1 MKRLENTSH
10 SSKGF
15 TLVELVVCMVILGI
29 ISTVVLDFL
38 SNGTKFF
45 VETSARTDISVLARN
60 LSLRLERHLANALPY
75 SYNVSSDN
83 KSIEFLEVVGA
94 YRVQKV
100 QKEPKEQNEQ
110 NEQKDVAPNEYI
122 VSFFAST
129 NSPFTKMRD
138 RCLAYGIQASDYRL
152 YPAIFSRGDEVVVVK
167 VKGQPLT
174 TGDLKLTW
182 NEGDSLLS
190 FKTTSDYKS
199 LSEGVR
205 IYFLDTCSLIR
216 YSLNSEVLKY
226 QVFKYDPTKDP
237 TKDKVEIGNYDLTG
251 TPVKLK
257 ELRFSADSTAVS
269 FGFLLMNQDQSIPVS
284 QYVEVTN
291 AP

>member
-15 TLVELVVCMVILGI
+15 TLVELVICMVILGI
-29 ISTVVLDFL
+29 ISTVVLAFL

-45 VETSARTDISVLARN
+45 VETSARTEISVLGRN

-75 SYNVSSDN
+75 SYDVSSDK
-83 KSIEFLEVVGA
+83 KSIDFLEVVGA

-100 QKEPKEQNEQ
+100 QKV
-110 NEQKDVAPNEYI
+110 QKDVAPNEYI

-129 NSPFTKMRD
+129 NTPFTKMRD
-138 RCLAYGIQASDYRL
+138 RCLAYGIKDDDYRL
-152 YPAIFSRGDEVVVVK
+152 YPAIFSRGDEVV
-167 VKGQPLT
+167 KGQPLT
-174 TGDLKLTW
+174 LEDLIW

-190 FKTTSDYKS
+190 FKTTLDYKS
-199 LSEGVR
+199 LSEGAR
-205 IYFLDTCSLIR
+205 IYFLDNCSSIR
-216 YSLNSEVLKY
+216 YSQNSEALKY
-226 QVFKYDPTKDP
+226 QVFKYDPNLST
-237 TKDKVEIGNYDLTG
+237 KVEIGNYDLTG

-257 ELRFSADSTAVS
+257 ELRFSAGSTDVSSDVS
-269 FGFLLMNQDQSIPVS
+269 FGFLLMNQDQSMPVS

>member
-29 ISTVVLDFL
+29 ISTVVLAFL

-45 VETSARTDISVLARN
+45 VETSARTEISVLGRN

-75 SYNVSSDN
+75 SYDVSSDK
-83 KSIEFLEVVGA
+83 KSIDFLEVVGA

-100 QKEPKEQNEQ
+100 
-110 NEQKDVAPNEYI
+110 QKDVAPNEYI

-129 NSPFTKMRD
+129 NTPFTKMRD
-138 RCLAYGIQASDYRL
+138 RCLAYGIKDDDYRL
-152 YPAIFSRGDEVVVVK
+152 YPAIFSRGDEVV
-167 VKGQPLT
+167 KGQPLT
-174 TGDLKLTW
+174 LEDLIW
-182 NEGDSLLS
+182 NNEGDSLLS

-199 LSEGVR
+199 LSEGAR

>member
-29 ISTVVLDFL
+29 ISIVVLAFL

-45 VETSARTDISVLARN
+45 VETSARTEISVLGRN

-75 SYNVSSDN
+75 SYDVSSDK
-83 KSIEFLEVVGA
+83 KSIDFLEVVGA

-100 QKEPKEQNEQ
+100 QKV
-110 NEQKDVAPNEYI
+110 QKDVAPNEYI

-129 NSPFTKMRD
+129 NTPFTKMRD
-138 RCLAYGIQASDYRL
+138 RCLAYGIKDDDYRL
-152 YPAIFSRGDEVVVVK
+152 YPAIFSRGDEVV
-167 VKGQPLT
+167 KGQPLT
-174 TGDLKLTW
+174 LKDSTLTW

-190 FKTTSDYKS
+190 FKTTLDYKS
-199 LSEGVR
+199 LSEGAR
-205 IYFLDTCSLIR
+205 IYFLDNCSSIR
-216 YSLNSEVLKY
+216 YSQNSEALKY
-226 QVFKYDPTKDP
+226 QVFKYDPNLST
-237 TKDKVEIGNYDLTG
+237 KVEIGNYDLTG

-257 ELRFSADSTAVS
+257 ELRFSAGSTDVSSDVS
-269 FGFLLMNQDQSIPVS
+269 FGFLLMNQDQSMPVS

>member
-29 ISTVVLDFL
+29 ISTVVLAFL

-45 VETSARTDISVLARN
+45 VETSARTEISVLGRN

-75 SYNVSSDN
+75 SYDVSSDK
-83 KSIEFLEVVGA
+83 KSIDFLEVVGA

-100 QKEPKEQNEQ
+100 
-110 NEQKDVAPNEYI
+110 QKDVAPNEYI

-129 NSPFTKMRD
+129 NTPFTKMRD
-138 RCLAYGIQASDYRL
+138 RCLTYGIKDDDYRL
-152 YPAIFSRGDEVVVVK
+152 YPAIFSRGDEVV
-167 VKGQPLT
+167 KGQPLT
-174 TGDLKLTW
+174 LEDLIW

-190 FKTTSDYKS
+190 FKTTLDYKS
-199 LSEGVR
+199 LSEGAR
-205 IYFLDTCSLIR
+205 IYFLDNCSSIR
-216 YSLNSEVLKY
+216 YSQNSEALKY
-226 QVFKYDPTKDP
+226 QVFKYDPNLSTKV
-237 TKDKVEIGNYDLTG
+237 KVEIGNYDLTG

-257 ELRFSADSTAVS
+257 ELRFSAGSTDVSSDVS
-269 FGFLLMNQDQSIPVS
+269 FGFLLMNQDQSMPVS

>member
-29 ISTVVLDFL
+29 ISTVVLAFL

-45 VETSARTDISVLARN
+45 VETSARTEISVLGRN

-75 SYNVSSDN
+75 SYDVSSDK
-83 KSIEFLEVVGA
+83 KSIDFLEVVGA

-100 QKEPKEQNEQ
+100 QKV
-110 NEQKDVAPNEYI
+110 QKVQEDVAPNEYI

-129 NSPFTKMRD
+129 KTPFTKMRD
-138 RCLAYGIQASDYRL
+138 RCLAYGIKDDDYRL
-152 YPAIFSRGDEVVVVK
+152 YPAIFSRGDEVV
-167 VKGQPLT
+167 KGQPLT
-174 TGDLKLTW
+174 LEDLIW

-190 FKTTSDYKS
+190 FKTTLDYKS
-199 LSEGVR
+199 LSEGAR
-205 IYFLDTCSLIR
+205 IYFLDNCSSIR
-216 YSLNSEVLKY
+216 YSQNSEALKY
-226 QVFKYDPTKDP
+226 QVFKYDPNLST
-237 TKDKVEIGNYDLTG
+237 KVEIGNYDLTG

-257 ELRFSADSTAVS
+257 ELRFSAGSTDVSSDVS
-269 FGFLLMNQDQSIPVS
+269 FGFLLMNQDQSMPVS

>member
-29 ISTVVLDFL
+29 ISTVVLAFL

-45 VETSARTDISVLARN
+45 VETSARTEISVLGRN

-75 SYNVSSDN
+75 SYDVSSDK
-83 KSIEFLEVVGA
+83 KSIDFLEVVGA

-100 QKEPKEQNEQ
+100 
-110 NEQKDVAPNEYI
+110 QKDVAPNEYI

-129 NSPFTKMRD
+129 NTPFTKMRD
-138 RCLAYGIQASDYRL
+138 RCLAYGIKDDDYRL
-152 YPAIFSRGDEVVVVK
+152 YPAIFSRGDEVV
-167 VKGQPLT
+167 KGQPLT
-174 TGDLKLTW
+174 LEDLIW

-190 FKTTSDYKS
+190 FKTTLDYKS
-199 LSEGVR
+199 LSEGAR
-205 IYFLDTCSLIR
+205 IYFLDNCSSIR
-216 YSLNSEVLKY
+216 YSQNSEALKY
-226 QVFKYDPTKDP
+226 QVFKYDPTSS
-237 TKDKVEIGNYDLTG
+237 TNEEIGNYDLTG
-251 TPVKLK
+251 SPVKLK
-257 ELRFSADSTAVS
+257 ELRFSAGSTDVSSDVS
-269 FGFLLMNQDQSIPVS
+269 FGFLLMNQDQSMPVS

>member
-29 ISTVVLDFL
+29 ISTVVLAFL

-45 VETSARTDISVLARN
+45 VETSARTEISVLGRN

-75 SYNVSSDN
+75 SYDVSSDK
-83 KSIEFLEVVGA
+83 KSIDFLEVVGA

-100 QKEPKEQNEQ
+100 
-110 NEQKDVAPNEYI
+110 QKDVAPNEYI

-129 NSPFTKMRD
+129 NTPFTKMRD
-138 RCLAYGIQASDYRL
+138 RCLAYGIKDDDYRL
-152 YPAIFSRGDEVVVVK
+152 YPAIFSRGDEVV
-167 VKGQPLT
+167 KGQPLT
-174 TGDLKLTW
+174 LEDLIW

-190 FKTTSDYKS
+190 FNTTLDYKS
-199 LSEGVR
+199 LSEGAR
-205 IYFLDTCSLIR
+205 IYFLDNCSSIR
-216 YSLNSEVLKY
+216 YSQNSEALKY
-226 QVFKYDPTKDP
+226 QVFKYDPNLST
-237 TKDKVEIGNYDLTG
+237 KVEIGNYDLTG

-257 ELRFSADSTAVS
+257 ELRFSAGSTDVSSDVS
-269 FGFLLMNQDQSIPVS
+269 FGFLLMNQDQSMPVS

>member
-29 ISTVVLDFL
+29 ISIVVLAFL

-45 VETSARTDISVLARN
+45 VETSARTEISVLGRN

-75 SYNVSSDN
+75 SYDVSSDK
-83 KSIEFLEVVGA
+83 KSIDFLEVVGA

-100 QKEPKEQNEQ
+100 
-110 NEQKDVAPNEYI
+110 QKDVAPNEYI

-129 NSPFTKMRD
+129 NTPFTKMRD
-138 RCLAYGIQASDYRL
+138 RCLAYGIKDDDYRL
-152 YPAIFSRGDEVVVVK
+152 YPAIFSRGDEVV
-167 VKGQPLT
+167 KGQPLT
-174 TGDLKLTW
+174 LKDLIW

-190 FKTTSDYKS
+190 FKTTLDYKS
-199 LSEGVR
+199 LSEGAR
-205 IYFLDTCSLIR
+205 IYFLDNCSSIR
-216 YSLNSEVLKY
+216 YSQNSEALKY
-226 QVFKYDPTKDP
+226 QVFKYDPNLST
-237 TKDKVEIGNYDLTG
+237 KVEIGNYDLTG

-257 ELRFSADSTAVS
+257 ELRFSAGSTDVSSDVS
-269 FGFLLMNQDQSIPVS
+269 FGFLLMNQDQSMPVS

>member
-29 ISTVVLDFL
+29 ISIVVLAFL

-45 VETSARTDISVLARN
+45 VETSARTEISVLGRN

-75 SYNVSSDN
+75 SYDVSSDK
-83 KSIEFLEVVGA
+83 KSIDFLEVVGA

-100 QKEPKEQNEQ
+100 QKV
-110 NEQKDVAPNEYI
+110 QKDVAPNEYI

-129 NSPFTKMRD
+129 NTPFTKMRD
-138 RCLAYGIQASDYRL
+138 RCLAYGIKDDDYRL
-152 YPAIFSRGDEVVVVK
+152 YPAIFSRGDEVV
-167 VKGQPLT
+167 KGQPLT
-174 TGDLKLTW
+174 LKDLIW
-182 NEGDSLLS
+182 NKGDSLLS
-190 FKTTSDYKS
+190 FKTTLDYKS
-199 LSEGVR
+199 LSEGAR
-205 IYFLDTCSLIR
+205 IYFLDNCSSIR
-216 YSLNSEVLKY
+216 YSQNSEALKY
-226 QVFKYDPTKDP
+226 QVFKYDPNLST
-237 TKDKVEIGNYDLTG
+237 KVEIGNYDLTG

-257 ELRFSADSTAVS
+257 ELRFSAGSTDVSSDVS
-269 FGFLLMNQDQSIPVS
+269 FGFLLMNQDQSMPVS

>member
-29 ISTVVLDFL
+29 ISTVVLAFL

-45 VETSARTDISVLARN
+45 VETSARTEISVLGRN

-75 SYNVSSDN
+75 SYDVSSDK
-83 KSIEFLEVVGA
+83 KSIDFLEVVGA

-100 QKEPKEQNEQ
+100 
-110 NEQKDVAPNEYI
+110 QKDVAPNEYI

-129 NSPFTKMRD
+129 NTPFTKMRD
-138 RCLAYGIQASDYRL
+138 RCLAYGIKDDDYRL
-152 YPAIFSRGDEVVVVK
+152 YPAIFSRGDEVV
-167 VKGQPLT
+167 KGQPLT
-174 TGDLKLTW
+174 LKDSTLTW

-190 FKTTSDYKS
+190 FKTTLDYKS
-199 LSEGVR
+199 LSEGAR
-205 IYFLDTCSLIR
+205 IYFLDSCSSIR
-216 YSLNSEVLKY
+216 YSQNSEVLKY
-226 QVFKYDPTKDP
+226 QVFKYDPTSS
-237 TKDKVEIGNYDLTG
+237 TNEEIGNYDLTG

-257 ELRFSADSTAVS
+257 ELRFSGGSTAVS
-269 FGFLLMNQDQSIPVS
+269 FGFLLMNQDQSMPVS

>member
-29 ISTVVLDFL
+29 ISTVVLAFL

-45 VETSARTDISVLARN
+45 VETSARTEISVLGRN

-75 SYNVSSDN
+75 SYDVSSDK
-83 KSIEFLEVVGA
+83 KSIDFLEVVGA

-100 QKEPKEQNEQ
+100 
-110 NEQKDVAPNEYI
+110 QKDVAPNEYI

-129 NSPFTKMRD
+129 NTPFTKMRD
-138 RCLAYGIQASDYRL
+138 RCLTYGIKDDDYRL
-152 YPAIFSRGDEVVVVK
+152 YPAIFSRGDEVV
-167 VKGQPLT
+167 KGQPLT
-174 TGDLKLTW
+174 LEDLIW

-190 FKTTSDYKS
+190 FKTTLDYKS
-199 LSEGVR
+199 LSEGAR
-205 IYFLDTCSLIR
+205 IYFLDNCSSIR
-216 YSLNSEVLKY
+216 YSQNSEALKY
-226 QVFKYDPTKDP
+226 QVFKYDPNLST
-237 TKDKVEIGNYDLTG
+237 KVEIGNYDLTG

-257 ELRFSADSTAVS
+257 ELRFSAGSTDVSSDVS
-269 FGFLLMNQDQSIPVS
+269 FGFLLMNQDQSMPVS

>member
-10 SSKGF
+10 RSKGF

-29 ISTVVLDFL
+29 VSTVVLAFL

-45 VETSARTDISVLARN
+45 VETSARTEISVLGRN

-75 SYNVSSDN
+75 SYDVSLDK
-83 KSIEFLEVVGA
+83 KSIDFLEVVGA
-94 YRVQKV
+94 YRVQRVQKV
-100 QKEPKEQNEQ
+100 QKEQE
-110 NEQKDVAPNEYI
+110 EQKDTTSNEYT

-129 NSPFTKMRD
+129 NTPFTKMRD
-138 RCLAYGIQASDYRL
+138 RCLAYGIKDDGYRL
-152 YPAIFSRGDEVVVVK
+152 YPAIFSRGDEVV
-167 VKGQPLT
+167 KGQPLT
-174 TGDLKLTW
+174 LKDLTW

-190 FKTTSDYKS
+190 FKTTLDYKS
-199 LSEGVR
+199 LSEGAR
-205 IYFLDTCSLIR
+205 IYFLDNCSSIR
-216 YSLNSEVLKY
+216 YSQNSEVLKY
-226 QVFKYDPTKDP
+226 QVFKYDPTSP
-237 TKDKVEIGNYDLTG
+237 TNEEIGSYDLTG

-257 ELRFSADSTAVS
+257 ELRFSAGSTAVS
-269 FGFLLMNQDQSIPVS
+269 FGFLLMNQDQSMPVS

>member
-29 ISTVVLDFL
+29 ISTVVLAFL

-45 VETSARTDISVLARN
+45 VETSARTEISVLGRN

-75 SYNVSSDN
+75 SYDVSSDK
-83 KSIEFLEVVGA
+83 KSIDFLEVVGA

-100 QKEPKEQNEQ
+100 
-110 NEQKDVAPNEYI
+110 QKDVAPNEYI

-129 NSPFTKMRD
+129 NTPFTKMRD
-138 RCLAYGIQASDYRL
+138 RCLAYGIKDDDYRL
-152 YPAIFSRGDEVVVVK
+152 YPAIFSRGDEVV
-167 VKGQPLT
+167 KGQPLT
-174 TGDLKLTW
+174 LKDLIW

-190 FKTTSDYKS
+190 FKTTLDYKS
-199 LSEGVR
+199 LSEGAR

>member
-29 ISTVVLDFL
+29 ISTVVLAFL

-45 VETSARTDISVLARN
+45 VETSARTEISVLGRN

-75 SYNVSSDN
+75 SYDVSSDK
-83 KSIEFLEVVGA
+83 KSIDFLEVVGA

-100 QKEPKEQNEQ
+100 
-110 NEQKDVAPNEYI
+110 QKDVAPNEYI

-129 NSPFTKMRD
+129 NTPFTKMRD
-138 RCLAYGIQASDYRL
+138 RCLAYGIKDDDYRL
-152 YPAIFSRGDEVVVVK
+152 YPAIFSRGDEVV
-167 VKGQPLT
+167 KGQPLT
-174 TGDLKLTW
+174 LEDLIW
-182 NEGDSLLS
+182 NKGDSLLS
-190 FKTTSDYKS
+190 FKTTLDYKS
-199 LSEGVR
+199 LSEGAR
-205 IYFLDTCSLIR
+205 IYFLDNCSSIR
-216 YSLNSEVLKY
+216 YSQNSEALKY
-226 QVFKYDPTKDP
+226 QVFKYDPNLST
-237 TKDKVEIGNYDLTG
+237 KVEIGNYDLTG

-257 ELRFSADSTAVS
+257 ELRFSAGSTDVSSDVSSDVS
-269 FGFLLMNQDQSIPVS
+269 FGFLLMNQDQSMPVS

>member
-75 SYNVSSDN
+75 SYNVFSDN

-100 QKEPKEQNEQ
+100 QKVPKEQ
-110 NEQKDVAPNEYI
+110 NEQKDVAPNEYN

-138 RCLAYGIQASDYRL
+138 RCLAYGIQASEYRL

-167 VKGQPLT
+167 GQPLT
-174 TGDLKLTW
+174 TDDLKLTW

-199 LSEGVR
+199 LSEGAR
-205 IYFLDTCSLIR
+205 IYFLDTCSLIQ

-237 TKDKVEIGNYDLTG
+237 TKGKEIGNYDLTG
-251 TPVKLK
+251 IPVKLK

>member
-29 ISTVVLDFL
+29 ISTVVLAFL

-45 VETSARTDISVLARN
+45 VETSARTEISVLGRN

-75 SYNVSSDN
+75 SYDVSSDK
-83 KSIEFLEVVGA
+83 KSIDFLEVVGA

-100 QKEPKEQNEQ
+100 
-110 NEQKDVAPNEYI
+110 QKDVAPNEYI

-129 NSPFTKMRD
+129 NTPFTKMRD
-138 RCLAYGIQASDYRL
+138 RCLAYGIKDDDYRL
-152 YPAIFSRGDEVVVVK
+152 YPAIFSRGDEVV
-167 VKGQPLT
+167 KGQPLT
-174 TGDLKLTW
+174 LEDLIW
-182 NEGDSLLS
+182 NKGDSLLS
-190 FKTTSDYKS
+190 FKTTLDYKS
-199 LSEGVR
+199 LSEGAR
-205 IYFLDTCSLIR
+205 IYFLDNCSSIR
-216 YSLNSEVLKY
+216 YSQNSEALKY
-226 QVFKYDPTKDP
+226 QVFKYDPTSS
-237 TKDKVEIGNYDLTG
+237 TNEEIGNYDLTG
-251 TPVKLK
+251 SPVKLK
-257 ELRFSADSTAVS
+257 ELRFSAGSTDVSSDVS
-269 FGFLLMNQDQSIPVS
+269 FGFLLMNQDQSMPVS

>member
-29 ISTVVLDFL
+29 ISTVVLAFL

-45 VETSARTDISVLARN
+45 VETSARTEISVLGRN

-75 SYNVSSDN
+75 SYDVSSDK
-83 KSIEFLEVVGA
+83 KSIDFLEVVGA

-100 QKEPKEQNEQ
+100 
-110 NEQKDVAPNEYI
+110 QKDVAPNEYI

-129 NSPFTKMRD
+129 NTPFTKMRD
-138 RCLAYGIQASDYRL
+138 RCLAYGIKDDDYRL
-152 YPAIFSRGDEVVVVK
+152 YPAIFSRGDEVV
-167 VKGQPLT
+167 KGQPLT
-174 TGDLKLTW
+174 LEDLIW
-182 NEGDSLLS
+182 NVGDSLLS
-190 FKTTSDYKS
+190 FKTTLDYKS
-199 LSEGVR
+199 LSEGAR
-205 IYFLDTCSLIR
+205 IYFLDNCSSIR
-216 YSLNSEVLKY
+216 YSQNSEALKY
-226 QVFKYDPTKDP
+226 QVFKYDPNLST
-237 TKDKVEIGNYDLTG
+237 KVEIGNYDLTG

-257 ELRFSADSTAVS
+257 ELRFSAGSTDVSSDVS
-269 FGFLLMNQDQSIPVS
+269 FGFLLMNQDQSMPVS

>member
-29 ISTVVLDFL
+29 ISTVVLAFL

-45 VETSARTDISVLARN
+45 VETSARTEISVLGRN

-75 SYNVSSDN
+75 SYDVSSDK
-83 KSIEFLEVVGA
+83 KSIDFLEVVGA

-100 QKEPKEQNEQ
+100 
-110 NEQKDVAPNEYI
+110 QKDVAPNEYI

-129 NSPFTKMRD
+129 NTPFTKMRD
-138 RCLAYGIQASDYRL
+138 RCLAYGIKDDDYRL
-152 YPAIFSRGDEVVVVK
+152 YPAIFSRGDEVV
-167 VKGQPLT
+167 KGQPLT
-174 TGDLKLTW
+174 LEDLIW
-182 NEGDSLLS
+182 NKDDPLLS
-190 FKTTSDYKS
+190 FKTTLDYKS
-199 LSEGVR
+199 LSEGAR
-205 IYFLDTCSLIR
+205 IYFLDNCSSIR
-216 YSLNSEVLKY
+216 YSQNSEALKY
-226 QVFKYDPTKDP
+226 QVFKYDPTSS
-237 TKDKVEIGNYDLTG
+237 TNEEIGNYDLTG

-257 ELRFSADSTAVS
+257 ELRFSAGSTDVSSDVS
-269 FGFLLMNQDQSIPVS
+269 FGFLLMNQDQSMPVS

>member
-1 MKRLENTSH
+1 MKRLENTSL

-29 ISTVVLDFL
+29 ISTVVLAFL

-45 VETSARTDISVLARN
+45 VETSARTEISVLGRN

-75 SYNVSSDN
+75 SYDVSSDK
-83 KSIEFLEVVGA
+83 KSIDFLEVVGA

-100 QKEPKEQNEQ
+100 
-110 NEQKDVAPNEYI
+110 QKDVAPNEYI

-129 NSPFTKMRD
+129 NTPFTKMRD
-138 RCLAYGIQASDYRL
+138 RCLAYGIKDDDYRL
-152 YPAIFSRGDEVVVVK
+152 YPAIFSRGDEVV
-167 VKGQPLT
+167 KGQPLT
-174 TGDLKLTW
+174 LKDKDLIW

-190 FKTTSDYKS
+190 FKTTLDYKS
-199 LSEGVR
+199 LSEGAR
-205 IYFLDTCSLIR
+205 IYFLDNCSSIR
-216 YSLNSEVLKY
+216 YSQNSEALKY
-226 QVFKYDPTKDP
+226 QVFKYDPNLST
-237 TKDKVEIGNYDLTG
+237 KVEIGNYDLTG

-257 ELRFSADSTAVS
+257 ELRFSAGSTDVS
-269 FGFLLMNQDQSIPVS
+269 FGFLLMNQDQSMPVS

>member
-29 ISTVVLDFL
+29 ISTVVLAFL

-45 VETSARTDISVLARN
+45 VETSARTEISVLGRN

-75 SYNVSSDN
+75 SYDVSSDK
-83 KSIEFLEVVGA
+83 KSIDFLEVVGA

-100 QKEPKEQNEQ
+100 
-110 NEQKDVAPNEYI
+110 QKDVAPNEYI

-129 NSPFTKMRD
+129 NTPFTKKRD
-138 RCLAYGIQASDYRL
+138 RCLAYGIKDDDYRL
-152 YPAIFSRGDEVVVVK
+152 YPAIFSRGDEVV
-167 VKGQPLT
+167 KGQPLT
-174 TGDLKLTW
+174 LKDLIW

-190 FKTTSDYKS
+190 FKTTLDYKS
-199 LSEGVR
+199 LSEGAR

>member
-29 ISTVVLDFL
+29 ISTVVLAFL

-45 VETSARTDISVLARN
+45 VETSARTEISVLGRN

-75 SYNVSSDN
+75 SYDVSSDK
-83 KSIEFLEVVGA
+83 KSIDFLEVVGA

-100 QKEPKEQNEQ
+100 
-110 NEQKDVAPNEYI
+110 QKDVAPNEYI

-199 LSEGVR
+199 LSEGAR

-216 YSLNSEVLKY
+216 YSLNSEALKY
-226 QVFKYDPTKDP
+226 QVFKYDPNLST
-237 TKDKVEIGNYDLTG
+237 KVEIGNYDLTG

-257 ELRFSADSTAVS
+257 ELRFSAGSTDVSSDVS

>member
-29 ISTVVLDFL
+29 ISTVVLAFL

-45 VETSARTDISVLARN
+45 VETSARTEISVLGRN

-75 SYNVSSDN
+75 SYDVSSDK
-83 KSIEFLEVVGA
+83 KSIDFLEVVGA

-100 QKEPKEQNEQ
+100 
-110 NEQKDVAPNEYI
+110 QKDVAPNEYI

-129 NSPFTKMRD
+129 NKPFTKMRD
-138 RCLAYGIQASDYRL
+138 RCLAYGIKDDDYRL
-152 YPAIFSRGDEVVVVK
+152 YPAIFSRGDEVV
-167 VKGQPLT
+167 KGQPLT
-174 TGDLKLTW
+174 LKDLIW

-190 FKTTSDYKS
+190 FKTTLDYKS
-199 LSEGVR
+199 LSEGAR
-205 IYFLDTCSLIR
+205 IYFLDNCSSIR
-216 YSLNSEVLKY
+216 YSQNSEALKY
-226 QVFKYDPTKDP
+226 QVFKYDPNLST
-237 TKDKVEIGNYDLTG
+237 KVEIGNYDLTG

-257 ELRFSADSTAVS
+257 ELRFSAGSTDVS
-269 FGFLLMNQDQSIPVS
+269 FGFLLMNQDQSMPVS

>member
-29 ISTVVLDFL
+29 ISTVVLAFL

-45 VETSARTDISVLARN
+45 VETSARTEISVLGRN

-75 SYNVSSDN
+75 SYDVSSDK
-83 KSIEFLEVVGA
+83 KSIDFLEVVGA

-100 QKEPKEQNEQ
+100 
-110 NEQKDVAPNEYI
+110 QKDVAPNEYI

-129 NSPFTKMRD
+129 NTPFTKMRD
-138 RCLAYGIQASDYRL
+138 RCLAYGIKDDDYRL
-152 YPAIFSRGDEVVVVK
+152 YPAIFSRGDEVV
-167 VKGQPLT
+167 KGQPLT
-174 TGDLKLTW
+174 LEDLIW

-190 FKTTSDYKS
+190 FKTTLDYKS
-199 LSEGVR
+199 LSEGAR
-205 IYFLDTCSLIR
+205 IYFLDNCSSIR
-216 YSLNSEVLKY
+216 YSQNSEALKY
-226 QVFKYDPTKDP
+226 QVFKYDPNLST
-237 TKDKVEIGNYDLTG
+237 KVEIGNYDLTG

-257 ELRFSADSTAVS
+257 ELRFSAGSTDVSSDVSSDVS
-269 FGFLLMNQDQSIPVS
+269 FGFLLMNQDQSMPVS

>member
-29 ISTVVLDFL
+29 ISTVVLAFL

-45 VETSARTDISVLARN
+45 VETSARTEISVLGRN

-75 SYNVSSDN
+75 SYDVSSDK
-83 KSIEFLEVVGA
+83 KSIDFLEVVGA

-100 QKEPKEQNEQ
+100 
-110 NEQKDVAPNEYI
+110 QKDVAPNEYI

-129 NSPFTKMRD
+129 NTPFTKMRD
-138 RCLAYGIQASDYRL
+138 RCLAYGIKDDDYRL
-152 YPAIFSRGDEVVVVK
+152 YPAIFSRGDEVV
-167 VKGQPLT
+167 KGQPLT
-174 TGDLKLTW
+174 LKDLIW

-190 FKTTSDYKS
+190 FKTTLDYKS
-199 LSEGVR
+199 LSEGAR
-205 IYFLDTCSLIR
+205 IYFLDNCSSIR
-216 YSLNSEVLKY
+216 YSQNSEALKY
-226 QVFKYDPTKDP
+226 QVFKYDPNLST
-237 TKDKVEIGNYDLTG
+237 KVEIGNYDLTG

-257 ELRFSADSTAVS
+257 ELRFSAGSTDVSSDVS
-269 FGFLLMNQDQSIPVS
+269 FGFLLMNQDQSMPVS

>member
-29 ISTVVLDFL
+29 ISTVVLAFL

-45 VETSARTDISVLARN
+45 VETSARTEISVLGRN

-75 SYNVSSDN
+75 SYDVSSDK
-83 KSIEFLEVVGA
+83 KSIDFLEVVGA

-100 QKEPKEQNEQ
+100 
-110 NEQKDVAPNEYI
+110 QKDVAPNEYI

-129 NSPFTKMRD
+129 NTPFTKMRD
-138 RCLAYGIQASDYRL
+138 RCLAYGIKDDDYRL
-152 YPAIFSRGDEVVVVK
+152 YPAIFSRGDEVV
-167 VKGQPLT
+167 KGQPLT
-174 TGDLKLTW
+174 LEDLIW
-182 NEGDSLLS
+182 NDGDSLLS
-190 FKTTSDYKS
+190 FKTTLDYKS
-199 LSEGVR
+199 LSEGAR
-205 IYFLDTCSLIR
+205 IYFLDNCSSIR
-216 YSLNSEVLKY
+216 YSQNSEALKY
-226 QVFKYDPTKDP
+226 QVFKYDPNLST
-237 TKDKVEIGNYDLTG
+237 KVEIGNYDLTG

-257 ELRFSADSTAVS
+257 ELRFSAGSTDVSSDVS
-269 FGFLLMNQDQSIPVS
+269 FGFLLMNQDQSMPVS

>member
-29 ISTVVLDFL
+29 ISTVVLAFL

-45 VETSARTDISVLARN
+45 VETSARTEISVLGRN

-75 SYNVSSDN
+75 SYDVSSDK
-83 KSIEFLEVVGA
+83 KSIDFLEVVGA

-100 QKEPKEQNEQ
+100 
-110 NEQKDVAPNEYI
+110 QKDVAPNEYI

-129 NSPFTKMRD
+129 NTPFTKMRD
-138 RCLAYGIQASDYRL
+138 RCLAYGIKDDDYRL
-152 YPAIFSRGDEVVVVK
+152 YPAIFSRGDEVV
-167 VKGQPLT
+167 KGQPLT
-174 TGDLKLTW
+174 LEDLIW
-182 NEGDSLLS
+182 NKGDSLLS
-190 FKTTSDYKS
+190 FKTTLDYKS
-199 LSEGVR
+199 LSEGAR
-205 IYFLDTCSLIR
+205 IYFLDNCSSIR
-216 YSLNSEVLKY
+216 YSQNSEALKY
-226 QVFKYDPTKDP
+226 QVFKYDPNLST
-237 TKDKVEIGNYDLTG
+237 KVEIGNYDLTG

-257 ELRFSADSTAVS
+257 ELRFSAGSTDVSSDVS
-269 FGFLLMNQDQSIPVS
+269 FGFLLMNQDQSMPVS

>member
-29 ISTVVLDFL
+29 ISTVVLAFL

-45 VETSARTDISVLARN
+45 VETSARTEISVLGRN

-75 SYNVSSDN
+75 SYDVSSDK
-83 KSIEFLEVVGA
+83 KSIDFLEVVGA

-100 QKEPKEQNEQ
+100 
-110 NEQKDVAPNEYI
+110 QKDVAPNEYI

-129 NSPFTKMRD
+129 NTPFTKMRD
-138 RCLAYGIQASDYRL
+138 RCLAYGIKDDDYRL
-152 YPAIFSRGDEVVVVK
+152 YPAIFSRGDEVV
-167 VKGQPLT
+167 KGQPLT
-174 TGDLKLTW
+174 LEDLIW

-190 FKTTSDYKS
+190 FKTTLDYKS
-199 LSEGVR
+199 LSEGAR
-205 IYFLDTCSLIR
+205 IYFLDNCSSIR
-216 YSLNSEVLKY
+216 YSQNSEALKY
-226 QVFKYDPTKDP
+226 QVFKYDPNLST
-237 TKDKVEIGNYDLTG
+237 KVEIGNYDLTG

-257 ELRFSADSTAVS
+257 ELRFSAGSTDVSSDVS
-269 FGFLLMNQDQSIPVS
+269 FGFLLMNQDQSMPVS

>member
-29 ISTVVLDFL
+29 ISTVVLAFL

-45 VETSARTDISVLARN
+45 VETSARTEISVLGRN

-75 SYNVSSDN
+75 SYDVSSDK
-83 KSIEFLEVVGA
+83 KSIDFLEVVGA

-100 QKEPKEQNEQ
+100 
-110 NEQKDVAPNEYI
+110 QKDVAPNEYI

-129 NSPFTKMRD
+129 NKPFTKMRD
-138 RCLAYGIQASDYRL
+138 RCLAYGIKDDDYRL
-152 YPAIFSRGDEVVVVK
+152 YPAIFSRGDEVV
-167 VKGQPLT
+167 KGQPLLE
-174 TGDLKLTW
+174 DLIW

-190 FKTTSDYKS
+190 FKTTLDYKS
-199 LSEGVR
+199 LSEGAR
-205 IYFLDTCSLIR
+205 IYFLDNCSSIR
-216 YSLNSEVLKY
+216 YSQNSEALKY
-226 QVFKYDPTKDP
+226 QVFKYDPTLS

-257 ELRFSADSTAVS
+257 ELRFSAGSTDVSSDVS
-269 FGFLLMNQDQSIPVS
+269 FGFLLMNQDQSMPVS

>member
-29 ISTVVLDFL
+29 ISTVVLAFL

-45 VETSARTDISVLARN
+45 VETSARTEISVLGRN
-60 LSLRLERHLANALPY
+60 LANALPY
-75 SYNVSSDN
+75 SYDVSSDK
-83 KSIEFLEVVGA
+83 KSIDFLEVVGA

-100 QKEPKEQNEQ
+100 
-110 NEQKDVAPNEYI
+110 QKDVAPNEYI

-129 NSPFTKMRD
+129 NTPFTKMRD
-138 RCLAYGIQASDYRL
+138 RCLAYGIKDDDYRL
-152 YPAIFSRGDEVVVVK
+152 YPAIFSRGDEVV
-167 VKGQPLT
+167 KGQPLT
-174 TGDLKLTW
+174 LKDSTLTW

-190 FKTTSDYKS
+190 FKTTLDYKS
-199 LSEGVR
+199 LSEGAR
-205 IYFLDTCSLIR
+205 IYFLDNCSSIR
-216 YSLNSEVLKY
+216 YSQNSEALKY
-226 QVFKYDPTKDP
+226 QVFKYDPNLST
-237 TKDKVEIGNYDLTG
+237 KVEIGNYDLTG

-257 ELRFSADSTAVS
+257 ELRFSAGSTDVS
-269 FGFLLMNQDQSIPVS
+269 FGFLLMNQDQSMPVS

>member
-29 ISTVVLDFL
+29 ISTVVLAFL

-45 VETSARTDISVLARN
+45 VETSARTEISVLGRN

-75 SYNVSSDN
+75 SYDVSSDK
-83 KSIEFLEVVGA
+83 KSIDFLEVVGA

-100 QKEPKEQNEQ
+100 
-110 NEQKDVAPNEYI
+110 QKDVAPNEYI

-129 NSPFTKMRD
+129 NTPFTKMRD
-138 RCLAYGIQASDYRL
+138 RCLAYGIKDDDYRL
-152 YPAIFSRGDEVVVVK
+152 YPAIFSRGDEVV
-167 VKGQPLT
+167 KGQPLT
-174 TGDLKLTW
+174 LKDLIW

-190 FKTTSDYKS
+190 FKTTLDYKS
-199 LSEGVR
+199 LSEGAR

-269 FGFLLMNQDQSIPVS
+269 FGFLLMNQNQSIPVS

>member
-29 ISTVVLDFL
+29 ISTVVLAFL

-45 VETSARTDISVLARN
+45 VETSARTEISVLGRN

-75 SYNVSSDN
+75 SYDVSSDK
-83 KSIEFLEVVGA
+83 KSIDFLEVVGA

-100 QKEPKEQNEQ
+100 
-110 NEQKDVAPNEYI
+110 QKDVAPNEYI

-129 NSPFTKMRD
+129 NTPFTKMRD
-138 RCLAYGIQASDYRL
+138 RCLAYGIKDDDYRL
-152 YPAIFSRGDEVVVVK
+152 YPAIFSRGDEVV
-167 VKGQPLT
+167 KGQPLT
-174 TGDLKLTW
+174 LEDLIW

-199 LSEGVR
+199 LSEGAR

>member
-29 ISTVVLDFL
+29 ISTVVLAFL

-45 VETSARTDISVLARN
+45 VETSARTEISVLGRN
-60 LSLRLERHLANALPY
+60 LSLRLERHLAKALPY
-75 SYNVSSDN
+75 SYDVSSDK
-83 KSIEFLEVVGA
+83 KSIDFLEVVGA

-100 QKEPKEQNEQ
+100 QKV
-110 NEQKDVAPNEYI
+110 QKDVAPNEYI

-129 NSPFTKMRD
+129 NKPFTKMRD
-138 RCLAYGIQASDYRL
+138 RCLAYGIKDDDYRL
-152 YPAIFSRGDEVVVVK
+152 YPAIFSRGDEVV
-167 VKGQPLT
+167 KGQPLT
-174 TGDLKLTW
+174 LEDLIW

-190 FKTTSDYKS
+190 FKTTLDYKS
-199 LSEGVR
+199 LSEGAR
-205 IYFLDTCSLIR
+205 IYFLDNCSSIR
-216 YSLNSEVLKY
+216 YSQNSEALKY
-226 QVFKYDPTKDP
+226 QVFKYDPNLST
-237 TKDKVEIGNYDLTG
+237 KVEIGNYDLTG

-257 ELRFSADSTAVS
+257 ELRFSAGSTDVSSDVS
-269 FGFLLMNQDQSIPVS
+269 FGFLLMNQDQSMPVS

>member
-29 ISTVVLDFL
+29 ISTVVLAFL

-45 VETSARTDISVLARN
+45 VETSARTEISVLGRN

-75 SYNVSSDN
+75 SYDVSSDK
-83 KSIEFLEVVGA
+83 KSIDFLEVVGA

-100 QKEPKEQNEQ
+100 QKV
-110 NEQKDVAPNEYI
+110 QKDVAPNEYI

-129 NSPFTKMRD
+129 NTPFTKMRD
-138 RCLAYGIQASDYRL
+138 RCLAYGIKDDDYRL
-152 YPAIFSRGDEVVVVK
+152 YPAIFSRGDEVV
-167 VKGQPLT
+167 KGQPLT
-174 TGDLKLTW
+174 LEDLIW

-199 LSEGVR
+199 LSEGAR

>member
-29 ISTVVLDFL
+29 ISIVVLAFL

-45 VETSARTDISVLARN
+45 VETSARTEISVLGRN

-75 SYNVSSDN
+75 SYDVSSDK
-83 KSIEFLEVVGA
+83 KSIDFLEVVGA

-100 QKEPKEQNEQ
+100 
-110 NEQKDVAPNEYI
+110 QKDVAPNEYI

-129 NSPFTKMRD
+129 NTPFTKMRD
-138 RCLAYGIQASDYRL
+138 RCLTYGIKDDDYRL
-152 YPAIFSRGDEVVVVK
+152 YPAIFSRGDEVV
-167 VKGQPLT
+167 KGQPLT
-174 TGDLKLTW
+174 LKDLIW

-190 FKTTSDYKS
+190 FKTTLDYKS
-199 LSEGVR
+199 LSEGAR
-205 IYFLDTCSLIR
+205 IYFLDNCSSIR
-216 YSLNSEVLKY
+216 YSQNSEALKY
-226 QVFKYDPTKDP
+226 QVFKYDPNLST
-237 TKDKVEIGNYDLTG
+237 KVEIGNYDLTG

-257 ELRFSADSTAVS
+257 ELRFSAGSTAVS
-269 FGFLLMNQDQSIPVS
+269 FGFLLMNQDQSMPVS